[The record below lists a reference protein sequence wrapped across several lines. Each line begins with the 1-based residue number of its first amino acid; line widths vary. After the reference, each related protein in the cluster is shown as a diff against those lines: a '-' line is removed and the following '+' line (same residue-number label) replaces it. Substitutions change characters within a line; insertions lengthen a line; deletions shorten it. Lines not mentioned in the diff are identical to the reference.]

1 MHKSKT
7 HRRRLR
13 YILTQTILCLLL
25 AGWILYAG
33 WHLASDVFVWFLF
46 GLTTGIVFTL
56 AEVLIETMRPVKPK
70 KESKPTEAPEGD
82 DIRA

>member
-13 YILTQTILCLLL
+13 YILIQTMLCLLL

-33 WHLASDVFVWFLF
+33 WHLMSDMFVWFLF

-56 AEVLIETMRPVKPK
+56 AEVLIETIRPVKPK
-70 KESKPTEAPEGD
+70 ENPTPTEAPED
-82 DIRA
+82 NDIHA